1 MPSDRDQ
8 RRRTPG
14 GGVLPVEPKDP
25 HAETIE
31 AIARRAHDTER
42 TAGATLTRVG
52 ETHDQVAALRVEL
65 GGRIGVLEERFNEL
79 AEQTARMDG
88 KLDVLV
94 DVSRERG
101 QIHVAAVSA
110 MVEVEKT
117 GQLEAINER
126 KAKAEYRR
134 TIGLRAV
141 AGVGAV
147 WALVSA
153 MILAGRC

>member
-1 MPSDRDQ
+1 MQ
-8 RRRTPG
+8 
-14 GGVLPVEPKDP
+14 
-25 HAETIE
+25 

-42 TAGATLTRVG
+42 TVGATLTRVG
-52 ETHDQVAALRVEL
+52 ETIDRVDALRVEL
-65 GGRIGVLEERFNEL
+65 GGQIGVLDARLDAL
-79 AEQTARMDG
+79 AEQAARMDG

-117 GQLEAINER
+117 GQLAAINER
-126 KAKAEYRR
+126 KAKSEFRR

-147 WALVSA
+147 WALISA